1 MAHLLQ
7 ATHLVWWTHV
17 RSVAGE
23 FRRDTKV
30 IEQSISPG
38 PGASCSVDHQAFP
51 AALTDKEGSRPLGS
65 TVVLSH
71 VGSGWHCNLP
81 FMGEETEAPGG

>member
-1 MAHLLQ
+1 M
-7 ATHLVWWTHV
+7 V
-17 RSVAGE
+17 
-23 FRRDTKV
+23 DTRQVSGRGIQEGYESHRTVNK
-30 IEQSISPG
+30 PG
-38 PGASCSVDHQAFP
+38 PGASCCVDHQAFP

-81 FMGEETEAPGG
+81 LMSEETEAPGG